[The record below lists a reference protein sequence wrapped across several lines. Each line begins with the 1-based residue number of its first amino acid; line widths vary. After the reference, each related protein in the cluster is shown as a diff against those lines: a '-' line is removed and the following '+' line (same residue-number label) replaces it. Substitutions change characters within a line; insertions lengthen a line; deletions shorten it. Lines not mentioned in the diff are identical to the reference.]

1 MSISEA
7 SRHQLF
13 QRLEEVLGSQEATV
27 LMEHLPPVGWADVA
41 TRRDLDHLEAI
52 LRADLTSTES
62 RMTAQLAALDA
73 RVTTELTSQLRE
85 QRNQLFTAIGAMTAI
100 ISVALVV
107 VGLG

>member
-1 MSISEA
+1 
-7 SRHQLF
+7 
-13 QRLEEVLGSQEATV
+13 
-27 LMEHLPPVGWADVA
+27 MEHLRPVGWADVA

-52 LRADLTSTES
+52 LRAGLTSAES

-100 ISVALVV
+100 ISMALVI